1 MGRPDELLELACSL
15 ALGPSEIHQVDHHY
29 GRVLTPGLAALDPQL
44 PQELP
49 PRAAAYRSR
58 LSLRRVRWRVEE
70 LEQCVEPG

>member
-1 MGRPDELLELACSL
+1 MTFNTFTKT
-15 ALGPSEIHQVDHHY
+15 Y
-29 GRVLTPGLAALDPQL
+29 GRVLTPGQL
-44 PQELP
+44 RAWPHSIHSYPQELP